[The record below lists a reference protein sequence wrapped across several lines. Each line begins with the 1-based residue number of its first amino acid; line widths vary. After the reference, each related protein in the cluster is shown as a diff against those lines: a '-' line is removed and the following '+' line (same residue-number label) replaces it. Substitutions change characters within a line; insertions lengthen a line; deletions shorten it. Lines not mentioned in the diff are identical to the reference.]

1 MGVIVLETY
10 SIPIPREIKEGLMA
24 LSSRMG
30 IRLEAVVLFSAVR
43 YLEVQRGESV
53 PNPLALLLKGGISVE

>member
-1 MGVIVLETY
+1 MIVLETY
-10 SIPIPREIKEGLMA
+10 NIPIPQEVKEGLLA

-30 IRLEAVVLFSAVR
+30 IRLEAVVLFSVVR

-53 PNPLALLLKGGISVE
+53 PSPLALLLKGGISIE